1 MLFQKESTKT
11 KIKNW
16 FVEHKKKTTI
26 NLGLTQVINFQQ
38 SKFFLGFKNDKDDSA
53 NDSGDTANDSDDTE
67 KYCFY
72 QQYVK

>member
-1 MLFQKESTKT
+1 M
-11 KIKNW
+11 
-16 FVEHKKKTTI
+16 
-26 NLGLTQVINFQQ
+26 GLTQVINFQQ